1 MGVWTAAAAGMQ
13 ALLGGAAYA
22 LKEPIGDMIHNVGHE
37 GGKLLG
43 ITQAQQRS
51 KDEAKEAT
59 ASMAHRY
66 KASDIEAFSKL
77 GSQLTTMTQA
87 ELDEAKPKA
96 TTSKGYGD
104 AGASAA
110 SMGVAEKKKIEGLYQ
125 KSTARM
131 GEVTRGRLRPGARKQ
146 SMLTRKY

>member
-1 MGVWTAAAAGMQ
+1 MGHGGKTQNLFDAIGGWISGM
-13 ALLGGAAYA
+13 A
-22 LKEPIGDMIHNVGHE
+22 HE
-37 GGKLLG
+37 GGELIG
-43 ITQAQQRS
+43 VTQMQQRA

-59 ASMAHRY
+59 ASWAHRY

-87 ELDEAKPKA
+87 ELDRAKPKA
-96 TTSKGYGD
+96 ITSKGYGD

-110 SMGVAEKKKIEGLYQ
+110 SLGVAEKKKIEGLYQ

-131 GEVTRGRLRPGARKQ
+131 SEVMRGRSRPGARKQ
-146 SMLTRKY
+146 SLMTRKY

>member
-1 MGVWTAAAAGMQ
+1 
-13 ALLGGAAYA
+13 
-22 LKEPIGDMIHNVGHE
+22 
-37 GGKLLG
+37 
-43 ITQAQQRS
+43 
-51 KDEAKEAT
+51 
-59 ASMAHRY
+59 
-66 KASDIEAFSKL
+66 
-77 GSQLTTMTQA
+77 MTQA

-96 TTSKGYGD
+96 TASKGYGD